1 MSTHKSVEKLHEFWK
16 HRKIPVFM
24 LAAVLCVSLFTMGHA
39 DALYILTGN
48 SDSPVVLDESADEET
63 VKNFSSKLV
72 YVDRENSGYEVTLKA
87 GQNVTVDDNGATITA
102 LAKEETISELLS
114 RLHLTPGPQDMVLVD
129 LSGSAA
135 KLKIGSTLSYYDTCE
150 EKVSHPIKRVKS
162 VYLPAGREKV
172 VQEGSDGTR
181 TATYKVVYE
190 NGKLVSRELVRT
202 ENNTAAVDEIV
213 AVGTVSPASSA
224 SGSTAKVTGS
234 RDGILTLAS
243 GKSLAYSA
251 VKTMSATAY
260 TTGTGGAGRRT
271 ATGTTVHVGV
281 VAVDPRVIPLGSKLY
296 IVASNGSVIYG
307 YAVAEDTGVFGNTID
322 LYYNTYAQCISFGR
336 RSCQVYLL
344 K

>member
-1 MSTHKSVEKLHEFWK
+1 MSIHKSVEKLHEFWK

-39 DALYILTGN
+39 DALYILTGS
-48 SDSPVVLDESADEET
+48 SDSPVVLDESANEET
-63 VKNFSSKLV
+63 VKDFSSKLV
-72 YVDRENSGYEVTLKA
+72 YVGREDSGYEVTLKA
-87 GQNVTVDDNGATITA
+87 GQNVTIDYNGATVTA
-102 LAKEETISELLS
+102 LAKEETISELLN
-114 RLHLTPGPQDMVLVD
+114 RLHLTPGSQDMVLVD

-135 KLKIGSTLSYYDTCE
+135 KLKISSTLSYCDTCE
-150 EKVSHPIKRVKS
+150 EKVSHQTKRVKS
-162 VYLPAGREKV
+162 IYLPAGKEKV

-181 TATYKVVYE
+181 TAIYKVVYE
-190 NGKLVSRELVRT
+190 NGKLVSRKLVRT
-202 ENNTAAVDEIV
+202 ENNTAVDEIV

-224 SGSTAKVTGS
+224 SGSTAKIVGS
-234 RDGILTLAS
+234 GDGILTLDS

-307 YAVAEDTGVFGNTID
+307 YAVAEDTGVFGNAID

-336 RSCQVYLL
+336 RSCQVYIL

>member
-1 MSTHKSVEKLHEFWK
+1 
-16 HRKIPVFM
+16 M

-39 DALYILTGN
+39 DALYILTGS
-48 SDSPVVLDESADEET
+48 SDSPVVLDESADEGT
-63 VKNFSSKLV
+63 VKNFSSKLI
-72 YVDRENSGYEVTLKA
+72 YVGRKNSGYEATLKA
-87 GQNVTVDDNGATITA
+87 GQDVTVDCGGATVTA

-114 RLHLTPGPQDMVLVD
+114 RLHLTPGPRDRVLVD

-135 KLKIGSTLSYYDTCE
+135 RLKIASTLSYYDTRE
-150 EKVSHPIKRVKS
+150 EKVSHQTKRVKS
-162 VYLPAGREKV
+162 VYLPAGKEKI

-190 NGKLVSRELVRT
+190 NGNLVSRELVRT
-202 ENNTAAVDEIV
+202 ENNTAVDEIV

-224 SGSTAKVTGS
+224 SGSTAKVIGS
-234 RDGILTLAS
+234 GDGILTLAS

-260 TTGTGGAGRRT
+260 TAGTGGADRRT

-281 VAVDPRVIPLGSKLY
+281 VAVDPRVIPLGSRLY

-307 YAVAEDTGVFGNTID
+307 YAVAEDTGVFGNAID
-322 LYYNTYAQCISFGR
+322 LYYNTYAQCINFGR
-336 RSCQVYLL
+336 RSCRVYLL